1 MKTPAHKL
9 LIKES
14 QIEILLDRLDRK
26 LLDGDRIKLLPASSF
41 AQIVPTSPL
50 APVESRSLS
59 IWCSYRA
66 RYGIPTT
73 ELIDW
78 LKLQIGDRH
87 AIEIG
92 SGNGDLAYHL
102 GIQGTDNYCQHLPA
116 VKSLYERS
124 GLAITTP
131 DREILKI
138 GAIDAVISY
147 EPQVVVASWVTQKYM
162 DGEKGNE
169 QSSLYGV
176 DEVKLIGLVETYIH
190 IGNTGSHDLK
200 RALDLPHKVYRFPW
214 IVSRSIQPQ
223 NNVIHVW
230 SKD

>member
-1 MKTPAHKL
+1 MKTPFSTLDIQGDRLKA
-9 LIKES
+9 
-14 QIEILLDRLDRK
+14 LLDRLDEK

-41 AQIVPTSPL
+41 AQL
-50 APVESRSLS
+50 EGQSLS
-59 IWCSYRA
+59 VWRNQRA

-78 LKLQIGDRH
+78 LKLHIGDRH
-87 AIEIG
+87 VIEIG

-176 DEVKLIGLVETYIH
+176 DEVKLIGLVRTYIH
-190 IGNTGSHDLK
+190 IGNTASHGLK
-200 RALDLPHKVYRFPW
+200 RALDLPHEVYQFPW

-223 NNVIHVW
+223 DNVIYV
-230 SKD
+230 